1 MLDDPNKPTD
11 GTIKYQPTAGERK
24 MLGEYDQ
31 RLNANTKATPP
42 SGPDAAMSIE
52 MGDPNRDPSTWSE
65 ASKAYAATQQKPARQ
80 PGESFRLVQP
90 TGDPFM
96 QTAINNR
103 TDMMSRLA
111 NYSPIMGFADG
122 GKPESAEALLA
133 RMNAKYGTAPS
144 AETTAPAPQPQPKPT
159 PQPRPAGS
167 LIQKAAGLFG
177 NRNKQIDQAAGY
189 NQGGKP
195 GAQGFKITGPGT
207 ATSDSIPAQT
217 ESGENIRVANGER
230 VVSVAQDEALERIA
244 EMLGYAS
251 VDAMFAEMTGK
262 PVGPTIKGG
271 KLAAAQGYKDEAG
284 NYHPMSVLGAPA
296 SQGNGDLIRSA
307 AATESV
313 PPAPVTGTPRAQK
326 DFSGE
331 FLGGLKNYMAAKT
344 PVATEEE
351 AAQLRAADDPFI
363 LGAGRIGPNLIK
375 QVGNIALHKAPDVPG
390 SQAMPAT
397 PPAQP
402 ATAPA
407 TVAPTPTPGA
417 SIQAVAPADLTGRQQ
432 EFIENNNLRS
442 FEDRGGGITRQVDGK
457 GRTTITNVGTGDI
470 TDSGKRAA
478 DDSASALLDQKG
490 STYNPAAQLERM
502 QRSRMMADATNAD
515 ITDPTV
521 RENAQKA
528 LGIMSVSKQTEN
540 QATLQ
545 AAQARTAN
553 AQADT
558 AAETQAMH
566 KEYLNPKTT
575 PERRKEIHDYLR
587 AMSGKTAGYK
597 VATTSSP
604 NPNGIGPN
612 LQQAWLLNED
622 TGEVRNAE
630 KTAQEQTQAPRRV
643 PTAAEIDATAKKYG
657 MAPEQVKQKLGLK

>member
-1 MLDDPNKPTD
+1 MVTPYIDPNGSD
-11 GTIKYQPTAGERK
+11 
-24 MLGEYDQ
+24 YD
-31 RLNANTKATPP
+31 
-42 SGPDAAMSIE
+42 
-52 MGDPNRDPSTWSE
+52 
-65 ASKAYAATQQKPARQ
+65 
-80 PGESFRLVQP
+80 
-90 TGDPFM
+90 
-96 QTAINNR
+96 AINAEKTQRWAAEKNKVVGPR
-103 TDMMSRLA
+103 GPENGYQGSA
-111 NYSPIMGFADG
+111 VSPIQQTTPATNPLDQMTNAVSAGIKSAFAPPPPVETTFQQDIDSRSARMGAMQSALTPGYKQARFGLPSYENG
-122 GKPESAEALLA
+122 GKPESAEDLLA
-133 RMNAKYGTAPS
+133 RMSAKYGKAPS
-144 AETTAPAPQPQPKPT
+144 IDATAPAPQPQPKPT
-159 PQPRPAGS
+159 PQPKPAGS
-167 LIQKAAGLFG
+167 LIQKAANLFS
-177 NRNKQIDQAAGY
+177 NRTKQIDQAAGY
-189 NQGGKP
+189 SRGGKP

-217 ESGENIRVANGER
+217 EAGENIRVANGER

-490 STYNPAAQLERM
+490 STYNPTAQLERM

-528 LGIMSVSKQTEN
+528 LGTMSVSKQTEN

-657 MAPEQVKQKLGLK
+657 MTPEQVKQKLGLK